1 MFKNTVFEPSV
12 DTAKWIKA
20 TAIRTVK
27 TMAQAAIGVIG
38 STAVLNEVNWAVV
51 GGTVALS
58 GIVCILTSI
67 AGLPEVSEEDA
78 FE

>member
-1 MFKNTVFEPSV
+1 MFKNTVFKPSV
-12 DTAKWIKA
+12 DTVKWLKA

-58 GIVCILTSI
+58 GIVCVLTCI
-67 AGLPEVSEEDA
+67 AGIPEVSGEE
-78 FE
+78 EI

>member
-1 MFKNTVFEPSV
+1 MFKNTVFKPSV
-12 DTAKWIKA
+12 DTVKWLKA

-58 GIVCILTSI
+58 GIVCILTCI
-67 AGLPEVSEEDA
+67 AGIPEVSGEE
-78 FE
+78 EG

>member
-1 MFKNTVFEPSV
+1 MFKNCVFKPSV
-12 DTAKWIKA
+12 NTVKWVKA
-20 TAIRTVK
+20 TALRTVK

-38 STAVLNEVNWAVV
+38 STAIVTEVNWVVV

-67 AGLPEVSEEDA
+67 VGLPEVTEDRSV
-78 FE
+78 E

>member
-1 MFKNTVFEPSV
+1 MFKNVVFKSDVNTV
-12 DTAKWIKA
+12 KWIKA

-27 TMAQAAIGVIG
+27 TMAESAIGVIG
-38 STAVLNEVNWAVV
+38 TTAVLNQVDWSVV

-67 AGLPEVSEEDA
+67 AGLPEVSDEGSEE
-78 FE
+78 